1 MFGHRVPTA
10 SALVPMLLFVLAAP
24 AVAQTRVAD
33 GSRPTPAATL
43 KGALRSVAT
52 AQAQYHEK
60 RGRYA
65 ASVAQLALRL
75 DPTVGVEVMAASASG
90 WQGRAVH
97 RELAGKSC
105 VIFVGRVDGL
115 EAPRTD
121 GDREMAGED
130 GVPLCDRM
138 R

>member
-1 MFGHRVPTA
+1 MFGHRAPTA
-10 SALVPMLLFVLAAP
+10 SALVPMLLLLASP
-24 AVAQTRVAD
+24 ALAQTRAVAA
-33 GSRPTPAATL
+33 SRPSPAATL
-43 KGALRSVAT
+43 KSALRSVVA
-52 AQAQYHEK
+52 AQQQFREK

-65 ASVAQLALRL
+65 QSLEQLAVRL
-75 DPTVGVEVMAASASG
+75 DPGVGVEVMAASASG

-97 RELAGKSC
+97 REQAGKSC
-105 VIFVGRVDGL
+105 VIFVGRIEGL

>member
-1 MFGHRVPTA
+1 M
-10 SALVPMLLFVLAAP
+10 
-24 AVAQTRVAD
+24 
-33 GSRPTPAATL
+33 SRSWP
-43 KGALRSVAT
+43 RSV
-52 AQAQYHEK
+52 
-60 RGRYA
+60 G
-65 ASVAQLALRL
+65 
-75 DPTVGVEVMAASASG
+75 G

-97 RELAGKSC
+97 REQAGKSC
-105 VIFVGRVDGL
+105 VIFVGRIEGL

>member
-1 MFGHRVPTA
+1 MSGHRGPTA
-10 SALVPMLLFVLAAP
+10 SALVPMLILLLASP
-24 AVAQTRVAD
+24 AMAQTRVAAA
-33 GSRPTPAATL
+33 SRPSSAATL
-43 KGALRSVAT
+43 KSALRSVVA
-52 AQAQYHEK
+52 AQAQFREK

-65 ASVAQLALRL
+65 EAVEQLALRL
-75 DPTVGVEVMAASASG
+75 EPGVAVEVLAADVSG
-90 WQGRAVH
+90 WQASAMLRDQ
-97 RELAGKSC
+97 AGKSC
-105 VIFVGRVDGL
+105 VIFVGRIEGR

>member
-10 SALVPMLLFVLAAP
+10 SALVPMLLLLLASP
-24 AVAQTRVAD
+24 AVAQTRAVAS
-33 GSRPTPAATL
+33 SRPSSAATL
-43 KGALRSVAT
+43 KSALRSVVA
-52 AQAQYHEK
+52 AQQQFREK

-65 ASVAQLALRL
+65 QSPEQLTLRL
-75 DPTVGVEVMAASASG
+75 EPGVGVEVMAAGPWG

-97 RELAGKSC
+97 REQAGKSC
-105 VIFVGRVDGL
+105 VIFVGRIEGL